1 VLEAKRA
8 KAGCYGPS
16 AAYDFAP
23 LMNVLILAAG
33 YATRLYPLTLNKAKP
48 LLEIAGKPMIEWL
61 FDHLRSVPQLGTIFI
76 VTNDKLASDS
86 QKWADVYK
94 KRHSQLEIKIINDG
108 SKTDDD
114 KLGAIGDIN
123 LVLTREGL
131 GQGDLLVVAG
141 DNLFIEPLGNFV
153 DFARTKE
160 ATVAI
165 YDVGSLETIKK
176 YGCVTID
183 KNGVITQF
191 EEKPKDPKSTLAAV
205 ALYYYSSGVLP
216 LFTTYLAAGN
226 NPDQPGRFLQWLYTR
241 KPVHTFQ
248 ITGPWLD
255 IGSKETLEEAN
266 NIFAGLKGRGD

>member
-1 VLEAKRA
+1 
-8 KAGCYGPS
+8 
-16 AAYDFAP
+16 
-23 LMNVLILAAG
+23 MNVLILAAG

-76 VTNDKLASDS
+76 VTNDKFASDF
-86 QKWADVYK
+86 QQWADVYK

-248 ITGPWLD
+248 ITGQWLD

-266 NIFAGLKGRGD
+266 NIFAGLKGRGA

>member
-1 VLEAKRA
+1 
-8 KAGCYGPS
+8 
-16 AAYDFAP
+16 
-23 LMNVLILAAG
+23 MNVLILAAG

-76 VTNDKLASDS
+76 VTNDKFASDF
-86 QKWADVYK
+86 QQWADVYE

-108 SKTDDD
+108 SKSDDD

-123 LVLTREGL
+123 LVLTREEL

-141 DNLFIEPLGNFV
+141 DNLFIEPLRNFV

-248 ITGPWLD
+248 ITGQWLD

-266 NIFAGLKGRGD
+266 NIFAKR